1 MEQIFRNRSILTH
14 LSITKYCRKYVRAF
28 ILSSKP
34 LDQLCY
40 YVDRLVFLINCS
52 TLINMV
58 HKLWALEFFTV
69 ERTWRFLSRLKPPNY
84 LWQNTLVTGH
94 IKMYFWFI
102 LYSLFQNW
110 MKYSQD
116 LWQWSFKVSLVFWA
130 FWHKFASNTNTGVT
144 GPWRIQSIVHFK
156 ETICFYS
163 QRVYVSMLQK
173 ILFKRSFWYF
183 MCHIT

>member
-1 MEQIFRNRSILTH
+1 MSLEQIFRNRSILTH

-84 LWQNTLVTGH
+84 PWQNTLVTGH

-102 LYSLFQNW
+102 LYVFFKTEWNIR
-110 MKYSQD
+110 KTYDND
-116 LWQWSFKVSLVFWA
+116 LVRYPLYFEHFDTYLQATQIREWPVPGVFNQLCTS
-130 FWHKFASNTNTGVT
+130 KKLFASIHN
-144 GPWRIQSIVHFK
+144 
-156 ETICFYS
+156 E
-163 QRVYVSMLQK
+163 
-173 ILFKRSFWYF
+173 F
-183 MCHIT
+183 M